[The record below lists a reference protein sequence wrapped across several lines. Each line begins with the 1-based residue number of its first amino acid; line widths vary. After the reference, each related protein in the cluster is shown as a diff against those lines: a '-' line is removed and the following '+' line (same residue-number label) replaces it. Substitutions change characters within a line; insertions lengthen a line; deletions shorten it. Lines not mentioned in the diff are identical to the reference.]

1 MDEAA
6 STQPSF
12 YWDPK
17 VPASL
22 RLALPLP
29 LSAAAAAAAV
39 RVAVAA
45 GVHSGAQ
52 RLQRRGE
59 HVA

>member
-29 LSAAAAAAAV
+29 LSAAAAAAV